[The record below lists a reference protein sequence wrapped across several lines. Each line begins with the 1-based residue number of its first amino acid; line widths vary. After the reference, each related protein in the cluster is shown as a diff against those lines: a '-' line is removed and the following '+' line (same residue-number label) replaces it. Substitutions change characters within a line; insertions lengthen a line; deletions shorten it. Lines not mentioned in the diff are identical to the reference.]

1 MLSAHYRSPI
11 NFSAELMEA
20 AKNGLER
27 ILTAVSNLKHMEE
40 NLSLES
46 ITPKEEENIA
56 KADEFTEKFKKAMED
71 DFNTADAISAIFELV
86 KFANT
91 TVNENSSKEYAKKLK
106 ELIVTL
112 SDVLGI
118 IAEKEESIDDEI
130 EKLIEERQTAR
141 KEKNFARADEI
152 RALLLDKG
160 IVLEDTREG
169 VKWKRV

>member
-1 MLSAHYRSPI
+1 
-11 NFSAELMEA
+11 
-20 AKNGLER
+20 
-27 ILTAVSNLKHMEE
+27 MEE

-46 ITPKEEENIA
+46 ITPKEEENIT

-91 TVNENSSKEYAKKLK
+91 TINENSSKEYAKKLK

-118 IAEKEESIDDEI
+118 IAEKEENIDDEI

-141 KEKNFARADEI
+141 
-152 RALLLDKG
+152 
-160 IVLEDTREG
+160 
-169 VKWKRV
+169 